1 MDKLSKYAQEG
12 RIDMLYDLLQKNK
25 DILDYVNGQPF
36 WDTPLHLS
44 ASYGQTLFSLEL
56 LLLKPSFGTKLNSS
70 GLSPLHVSIQKGHF
84 TTSRKLAKHYP
95 ELVRVKG
102 RGGITPL
109 HQMAMTENVDVLAE
123 FLQLSPL
130 GIHDVT
136 AKGETVVH
144 VAVVNKNV
152 AALRVLVGWMQRIDK
167 QRILGLEDDDGN
179 TALHVAVS
187 TSQTEVVKLLTRY
200 LNVNA
205 KNIDG
210 QTSLDITMT
219 LSGIENEEIKK
230 ILVCRGGLKASETPK
245 WPTEAAFLSSYR
257 RVIGE
262 TLLGVDVYM
271 NTGLTSDM
279 RNALLVVAGLI
290 VTSTYQ
296 AILQPPGGYER
307 HRGSLPNASN
317 IRFAM
322 TTKFSA
328 QFLSLNTL
336 AFFTATLMLDLLL
349 PLTRFNLVLK
359 LSLSFLGMSY
369 IFCAFSAISSA
380 PLYVIFPFVMATLL
394 VNIPLYVRTTSSAA
408 AGQVFS
414 NHQQLQFLVMSRSI
428 LKRCPAFGVEWSS
441 SRPDGIRTLIC

>member
-1 MDKLSKYAQEG
+1 
-12 RIDMLYDLLQKNK
+12 
-25 DILDYVNGQPF
+25 
-36 WDTPLHLS
+36 
-44 ASYGQTLFSLEL
+44 
-56 LLLKPSFGTKLNSS
+56 
-70 GLSPLHVSIQKGHF
+70 
-84 TTSRKLAKHYP
+84 
-95 ELVRVKG
+95 
-102 RGGITPL
+102 
-109 HQMAMTENVDVLAE
+109 MAMTENVDVLAE

-167 QRILGLEDDDGN
+167 QRILGNFLIGR
-179 TALHVAVS
+179 LISCSSVHVQDEEHNSVFCH
-187 TSQTEVVKLLTRY
+187 QVVKLLTRY